1 MESSNNSNGSV
12 ALREK
17 IWNGKL
23 LVKIEVPE
31 HYISAIEQP
40 KPIYVFLI
48 SDFGFD

>member
-1 MESSNNSNGSV
+1 MESNNNSNAS
-12 ALREK
+12 ATLREK

-40 KPIYVFLI
+40 KPIYVLSI
-48 SDFGFD
+48 P